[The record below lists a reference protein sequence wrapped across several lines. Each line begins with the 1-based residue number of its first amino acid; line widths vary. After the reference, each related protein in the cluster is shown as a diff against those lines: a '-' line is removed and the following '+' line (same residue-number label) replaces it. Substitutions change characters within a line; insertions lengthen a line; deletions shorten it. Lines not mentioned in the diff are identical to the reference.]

1 MGRNGKKLPVFPE
14 MVKFVNNNVGNIV
27 SSSDILLGK
36 TPDRGSETS
45 YLYKF
50 IKAGYVEPINNG
62 SVQDKKAQYKILKA
76 FPEHYNSC
84 MLKDELRV
92 INGYTPAFC
101 DKK

>member
-14 MVKFVNNNVGNIV
+14 MVKFVNDNVGNIV
-27 SSSDILLGK
+27 SSEAILLGK

-50 IKAGYVEPINNG
+50 IKAGYVESINKG
-62 SVQDKKAQYKILKA
+62 SVQDKNTMYKILRA
-76 FPEHYNSC
+76 FPKRYNSC

-92 INGYTPAFC
+92 INGYAPNFC
-101 DKK
+101 NKE